1 MAENQ
6 FFIDSD
12 KLSEAALEHK
22 HKLET
27 DPSSRTNHM
36 EYMEGMEQIDSDIMD
51 KVLEQMNSYDY
62 EKYTAKEVQT
72 ALEHETCTV
81 EDFKA
86 LLSPA
91 ALPFLERMAQRA
103 KIETSKH
110 FGNTVYLFT
119 PLYIANYCENYCV
132 YCGFNCYNDI
142 HRKKLNFEEIE
153 HELSRIP
160 VSRKS

>member
-86 LLSPA
+86 LVYA
-91 ALPFLERMAQRA
+91 AL
-103 KIETSKH
+103 
-110 FGNTVYLFT
+110 
-119 PLYIANYCENYCV
+119 YC
-132 YCGFNCYNDI
+132 
-142 HRKKLNFEEIE
+142 KL
-153 HELSRIP
+153 L
-160 VSRKS
+160 

>member
-81 EDFKA
+81 ASISAIRFICLRRFILQTTVRITAFTVDSTVTMTFI
-86 LLSPA
+86 
-91 ALPFLERMAQRA
+91 ER
-103 KIETSKH
+103 S
-110 FGNTVYLFT
+110 
-119 PLYIANYCENYCV
+119 
-132 YCGFNCYNDI
+132 
-142 HRKKLNFEEIE
+142 
-153 HELSRIP
+153 
-160 VSRKS
+160 

>member
-12 KLSEAALEHK
+12 KLSEAALERK

-36 EYMEGMEQIDSDIMD
+36 EYMPGMEQIDPTIRN
-51 KVLEQMNSYDY
+51 KVLSEMDSYDY
-62 EKYTAKEVQT
+62 NKYTARDVQN

-91 ALPFLERMAQRA
+91 AEPFLERMRKQRSRQA
-103 KIETSKH
+103 SISEIRCICSHRFILQITARI
-110 FGNTVYLFT
+110 TVCTADLTATTTF
-119 PLYIANYCENYCV
+119 IVRN
-132 YCGFNCYNDI
+132 
-142 HRKKLNFEEIE
+142 
-153 HELSRIP
+153 
-160 VSRKS
+160 